1 MKNILIPTDFSD
13 TSINACKYA
22 LGFAE
27 ALQIK
32 KIVLFNAFQSPVSVD
47 PNLPVLQLVDIE
59 NMRNL
64 AEQSLEKLKFKL
76 LPFCSADINFELAC
90 SFATLNNGIDE
101 MIEKHKPSYIIMGIT
116 GGSLIEEVLVGSNT
130 VNVAKNSKIPVLI
143 IPPHS
148 VFNKLKRIVL
158 AADFKKVV
166 ETTPTNE
173 IKEIVQSTN
182 SKLYVI
188 NIDHQKE
195 ISNEAAFESLM
206 LDTLLYEL
214 KPEYHFID
222 NTDFVEGMNQ
232 FVLDHQID
240 LIISIPKKHGLFESL
255 FKRSHTKKMAFHS
268 FVPLICIHED

>member
-22 LGFAE
+22 LSFAE

-76 LPFCSADINFELAC
+76 LPFCSADIKFELAC
-90 SFATLNNGIDE
+90 SFTTLNNGIDE

-222 NTDFVEGMNQ
+222 NADFVEGMNQ

>member
-22 LGFAE
+22 LSFAE

-90 SFATLNNGIDE
+90 SFTTLNNGIDE

>member
-27 ALQIK
+27 ALQIN
-32 KIVLFNAFQSPVSVD
+32 KIVLFNAFQNPVSVD

-76 LPFCSADINFELAC
+76 LPFCSADIKFELAC
-90 SFATLNNGIDE
+90 SFTTLNNGIDE

-222 NTDFVEGMNQ
+222 NADFVEGMNQ